1 VQALLF
7 SIGAIALLGF
17 GLSMADVKTDYNH
30 SADFAAYKI
39 FSWVKIDAGN
49 SL

>member
-39 FSWVKIDAGN
+39 YSWVKIDAGN